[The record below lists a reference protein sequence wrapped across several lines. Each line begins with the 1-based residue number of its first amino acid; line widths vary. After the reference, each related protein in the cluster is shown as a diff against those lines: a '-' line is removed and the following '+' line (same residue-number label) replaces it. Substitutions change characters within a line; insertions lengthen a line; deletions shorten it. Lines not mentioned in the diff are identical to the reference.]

1 MGRCVEEEDRMEARA
16 KATVG
21 QVNES
26 HTHRDPLGILL
37 GAEMELG
44 ASFLFPRW
52 SSDLDVGQGDVTF
65 DLQRVYPMEC
75 LKPMRVVEKVLAV
88 SKHLE
93 SIGAATD

>member
-1 MGRCVEEEDRMEARA
+1 MCGGGGQDGARA
-16 KATVG
+16 KATLG

-26 HTHRDPLGILL
+26 HSERDPLDILL

-52 SSDLDVGQGDVTF
+52 SSDLDIGQGDVTF

-75 LKPMRVVEKVLAV
+75 LEPMRVGEKVLAV
-88 SKHLE
+88 GKHLE
-93 SIGAATD
+93 SIGAAAD